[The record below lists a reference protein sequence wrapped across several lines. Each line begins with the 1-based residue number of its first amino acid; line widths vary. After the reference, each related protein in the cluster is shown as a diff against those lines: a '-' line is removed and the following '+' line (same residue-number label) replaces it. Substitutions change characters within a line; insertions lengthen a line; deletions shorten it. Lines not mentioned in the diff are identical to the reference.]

1 MEQIRTE
8 DLVTCD
14 PSDRPAL
21 ERLLQSHNVS
31 LTTDE
36 FERVCHLLGR
46 APTTVELHIF
56 NTMWSEH
63 CSYKSSRPVLGKY
76 LPTEAPHV
84 VLGPGEDAGIIRFAE
99 IDGESWCV
107 VIAHESHNHPSQ
119 VLPVEGAATGI
130 GGIVRDVYCMGAD
143 VIGVMDPLRFGD
155 PDGPNAARVKD
166 IAWGVIDGIAQYGNA
181 LGVPNFGGDTFF
193 DASYDDNCLVNV
205 VAIGLVEESRIVRSR
220 VPDEAA
226 SEPYTVILVGKPT
239 DASGFGGATFASER
253 LSEDE
258 AVERQGAVQ
267 VPDPF
272 LKRVLAEAIKEMLVW
287 AHQKGI
293 AIGFKDLGAGGISC
307 AASEMAAAAEL
318 GVTIDLDSV
327 NCAFPDMP
335 AEVVSCS
342 ETQERFLLAVPSQF
356 TDEVVAI
363 FNDHF
368 EMPRLYTGAGAY
380 VIGDVTSNKRFRL
393 VQNGRFVTD
402 ADVDAITTGIVYE
415 REAKERKRALPSL
428 GRRHAE
434 GAAGICEILLELLAS
449 YNISSKA
456 SIFQHY
462 DSEVQGRAVIR
473 PGEADASVVVIK
485 PGSARSALTKSAD
498 SPTFG
503 LASGIGGASRL
514 AAANPYLGGA
524 WAVVEA
530 VRNVV
535 CVGAMPLAI
544 TDCLNYGDPEDP
556 AVFHEFSEGVRGVGD
571 ACRALRFD
579 PKAEHGVPV
588 VSGNVSFY
596 NQSETGDA
604 IAPTPIVACVGR
616 VDDTAKACN
625 MAFKGFGSVV
635 AFLGAFHDRL
645 AGSEYERFY
654 GSPDPF
660 DAPAPDFDNEVEMLR
675 ALRDGI
681 ASGAV
686 LAAHD
691 VSHGGVLVAA
701 VEMML
706 ASRPFTV
713 GCDLDFSAVLD
724 TAKPLAAQLFGEFG
738 GILVEVDSEEW
749 SPFESDLK
757 KRGVPCQSIGTTN
770 DGGPLRVETAGG
782 AFSLTLEELTRS
794 HEGKVAALLG

>member
-1 MEQIRTE
+1 M
-8 DLVTCD
+8 
-14 PSDRPAL
+14 
-21 ERLLQSHNVS
+21 
-31 LTTDE
+31 
-36 FERVCHLLGR
+36 
-46 APTTVELHIF
+46 
-56 NTMWSEH
+56 
-63 CSYKSSRPVLGKY
+63 
-76 LPTEAPHV
+76 
-84 VLGPGEDAGIIRFAE
+84 
-99 IDGESWCV
+99 
-107 VIAHESHNHPSQ
+107 
-119 VLPVEGAATGI
+119 
-130 GGIVRDVYCMGAD
+130 
-143 VIGVMDPLRFGD
+143 
-155 PDGPNAARVKD
+155 
-166 IAWGVIDGIAQYGNA
+166 
-181 LGVPNFGGDTFF
+181 
-193 DASYDDNCLVNV
+193 
-205 VAIGLVEESRIVRSR
+205 
-220 VPDEAA
+220 
-226 SEPYTVILVGKPT
+226 
-239 DASGFGGATFASER
+239 
-253 LSEDE
+253 
-258 AVERQGAVQ
+258 
-267 VPDPF
+267 
-272 LKRVLAEAIKEMLVW
+272 
-287 AHQKGI
+287 
-293 AIGFKDLGAGGISC
+293 
-307 AASEMAAAAEL
+307 
-318 GVTIDLDSV
+318 
-327 NCAFPDMP
+327 
-335 AEVVSCS
+335 
-342 ETQERFLLAVPSQF
+342 
-356 TDEVVAI
+356 
-363 FNDHF
+363 
-368 EMPRLYTGAGAY
+368 
-380 VIGDVTSNKRFRL
+380 
-393 VQNGRFVTD
+393 
-402 ADVDAITTGIVYE
+402 DAITTGIVYE

-616 VDDTAKACN
+616 VDDAAKACN
-625 MAFKGFGSVV
+625 TAFKEFGSVV

-770 DGGPLRVETAGG
+770 DGGPLRVEAAGG
-782 AFSLTLEELTRS
+782 AFSLALEELTRS
-794 HEGKVAALLG
+794 HEGKVAGLLG